1 MYVLDTNTLIY
12 FFKGKG
18 RVAARMLV
26 EVPANIGIPSIVLY
40 ELETGIAKSASPR
53 KRSRQFKTLLEAAVL
68 LPFSHDEAKASA
80 LIRARLEK
88 KGALIGPVDILIA
101 GTAVANQATL
111 VTHNQAEFNRVD
123 GLNTEDWY

>member
-18 RVAARMLV
+18 RVAERLFM
-26 EVPANIGIPSIVLY
+26 EKPANIGIPAVVLY
-40 ELETGIAKSASPR
+40 ELETGIAKSTSPR
-53 KRSRQFKTLLEAAVL
+53 KRSGQLKSLLMATSV
-68 LPFSHDEAKASA
+68 LPFNTEEAKASA
-80 LIRARLEK
+80 VIRVRLERR
-88 KGALIGPVDILIA
+88 GELIGPHDILIA

-111 VTHNQAEFNRVD
+111 VSHNLSEFNRVD